1 MTRHYLQL
9 DFPEIN
15 KLAAA
20 CHASGARFKMLEC
33 GCGVGNALYP
43 LVARYRG
50 LDVVCVDLS
59 TRAIELVK
67 VRFALAV
74 VASRCTLSQP
84 CV

>member
-1 MTRHYLQL
+1 
-9 DFPEIN
+9 
-15 KLAAA
+15 
-20 CHASGARFKMLEC
+20 MLEC

-67 VRFALAV
+67 VRLHLPLLRRGV
-74 VASRCTLSQP
+74 PPSQP